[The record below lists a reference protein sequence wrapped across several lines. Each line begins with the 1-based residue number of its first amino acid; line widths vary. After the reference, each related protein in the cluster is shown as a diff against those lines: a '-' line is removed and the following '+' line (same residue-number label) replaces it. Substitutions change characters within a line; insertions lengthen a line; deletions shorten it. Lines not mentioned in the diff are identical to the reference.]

1 MRVWQIQ
8 ESYGLDH
15 LRLADAPEPV
25 PGPGQIVVAMKA
37 ASLNY
42 RDLLTVK
49 GMGGNYPLPLVPFSD
64 GAGEVAAVGPGV
76 TRVRKGDRVC
86 PSFFASWIDGP
97 VTDKSRSRALG
108 GSLPGVLQ
116 EKLLVDAEAVSTIPA
131 HLDWNEAACLPCAGL
146 TAWRA
151 VTIEAPIGSGNTI
164 LVQGTG
170 GVSIFAL
177 QFAKA
182 RGARVIATSGSDE
195 KLARARKLGA
205 DHGINYRSVPD
216 WGKKVRELTDGRG
229 VDLVVEV
236 GGENTLAQSLDAVR
250 VGGSIVVIGVL
261 GGFASP
267 LFIPALFGK
276 NLRLIGIS
284 VGSRA
289 QFDDMAS
296 AITRWTLKPV
306 VDRAFPFKQV
316 PQALSFMEAGGHFGK
331 IAIAFG

>member
-8 ESYGLDH
+8 DSFGIDH
-15 LRLADAPEPV
+15 LKLVEKPEPSA
-25 PGPGQIVVAMKA
+25 GPGQVVLAMKA

-49 GMGGNYPLPLVPFSD
+49 GMGGNFPLPLIPFSD
-64 GAGEVAAVGPGV
+64 GAGEVVAIGAGV
-76 TRVRKGDRVC
+76 TRVKVGDRVC
-86 PSFFASWIDGP
+86 PSFFQSWIEGP
-97 VTDKSRSRALG
+97 VADYSRAKALG
-108 GSLPGVLQ
+108 GSSAGVLQ
-116 EKLLVDAEAVSTIPA
+116 ERLLLDAEGVSHVPD
-131 HLDWNEAACLPCAGL
+131 HLTWQEGSTLPCAGL

-151 VTIEAPIGSGNTI
+151 VAIEAPVGSGDTV

-182 RGARVIATSGSDE
+182 RGASVIATSSSDE
-195 KLARARKLGA
+195 KLAHARKLGA
-205 DHGINYRSVPD
+205 DHLINYKAVPE
-216 WGKKVRELTDGRG
+216 WGKKARVLTGGRG

-236 GGENTLAQSLDAVR
+236 GGENTLAQSLDAAR

-267 LFIPALFGK
+267 LFLPALFGK

-284 VGSRA
+284 VGSRT
-289 QFDDMAS
+289 QFEEMAE
-296 AITRWTLKPV
+296 AIVRGRLKPV
-306 VDRAFPFKQV
+306 VDRVFPYEKL
-316 PQALSFMEAGGHFGK
+316 PEALSLMESGGHFGK
-331 IAIAFG
+331 IVVEFP